1 MNITLKYFSWIRV
14 KLKKSHDLI
23 ELNQTISIKELKNNL
38 ISKDPIFKE
47 IFEDNSV
54 KFFLNLREIDD
65 ENQTLSNGDILAFLP
80 PVTGLSLIHI

>member
-23 ELNQTISIKELKNNL
+23 ELNQTISFKELKNNL
-38 ISKDPIFKE
+38 ISKDPVFQE

-54 KFFLNLREIDD
+54 KYFLNLTEIDD
-65 ENQTLSNGDILAFLP
+65 DNQTLNNGDILALLP
-80 PVTGLSLIHI
+80 PVTGG